1 MRIRMNKQSVILHP
15 TSIDG
20 VFEPGII
27 SGDGLQAV
35 RLMHADGVL
44 TAWTW
49 DHIPASPRSLLSGTA
64 EMVKDPDG
72 NEYPNRGVYLDVEPG
87 RKIVFTD
94 AFTEAWTP
102 SDKPFFVGTI
112 SFEDLGGG
120 QTRYTA
126 TARHWSVEDKQAHE
140 QMGFHEGWGICL
152 DQLVEVARAL

>member
-1 MRIRMNKQSVILHP
+1 M
-15 TSIDG
+15 TDT
-20 VFEPGII
+20 
-27 SGDGLQAV
+27 A
-35 RLMHADGVL
+35 ADRELVL
-44 TAWTW
+44 TRIVDVPADKLYRGWTEPELMKQW
-49 DHIPASPRSLLSGTA
+49 FAPKPFTVPVAETDVRPGGTSFVV
-64 EMVKDPDG
+64 MKDPDG
-72 NEYPNRGVYLDVEPG
+72 AEYPNRGVYLDVEPG

-140 QMGFHEGWGICL
+140 QMGFHEGWGICAE
-152 DQLVEVARAL
+152 QLEALAKSLP